1 MLEFNKK
8 KFYFKYNKMNNIIF
22 KKEKRIQNKKN
33 NLVFVKFN
41 NKMIKIKK
49 ILFQMLIK
57 YRIQMINK

>member
-8 KFYFKYNKMNNIIF
+8 IFYFKYNKMNNIIF
-22 KKEKRIQNKKN
+22 KKVKRIKNKKN

-49 ILFQMLIK
+49 ILFQILIK
-57 YRIQMINK
+57 YRI

>member
-22 KKEKRIQNKKN
+22 KKVKRIKNKKN

-49 ILFQMLIK
+49 ILFQKLIK
-57 YRIQMINK
+57 YRI

>member
-8 KFYFKYNKMNNIIF
+8 IIYFKHNKMNNILF
-22 KKEKRIQNKKN
+22 KKEKRIKNNKN

-49 ILFQMLIK
+49 ILFQILIK
-57 YRIQMINK
+57 YRI